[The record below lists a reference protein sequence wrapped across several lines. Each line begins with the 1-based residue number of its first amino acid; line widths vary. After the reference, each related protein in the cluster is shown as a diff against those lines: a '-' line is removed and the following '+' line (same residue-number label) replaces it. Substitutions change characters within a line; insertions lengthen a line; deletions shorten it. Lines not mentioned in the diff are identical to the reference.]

1 MSSGMMVSTTIGTLK
16 CLIVSVVGNN
26 YREETDPPPCCYCVI
41 YYLLVAGLEG
51 AKAALKEA
59 VILPTKFP
67 QVEYFSQ
74 RIG

>member
-16 CLIVSVVGNN
+16 CLIVPVVGNN
-26 YREETDPPPCCYCVI
+26 YREETDPPRCYCVI